1 MQFRMI
7 TAMRWKKM
15 TTIRRNKNPIP
26 LYAVVGGAGKT
37 CASHLIRNVL
47 EAGFQQKYGLITTR
61 HAYLGDDVLPPPAWP
76 HWREKLDQELEK
88 MRQADC
94 DAVVLTLPLFALGSE
109 VLAGLAFETVVL
121 TGCGNATEADEVARF
136 LETQEGWW
144 VCNID
149 DPYLRDMVQGRRQ
162 KTVTYA
168 ERRSEADL
176 NARNLRVCADRIE
189 FEALTNEAICR
200 VRLPIPGGFGLYNAL
215 AALACGLRSGLTL
228 EQMAHI
234 LPDTRGVQGRMEL
247 LPLAAPFGV
256 LIDSAATPEQV
267 DNLLMA
273 ARGLAEGR
281 LILVLGAPGDRDRS
295 RRPMLGEAASRADV
309 VILTAD
315 DPRTES
321 VEEICRQMCAGM
333 EGNCPEVIPDRRAA
347 IERALSLAQ
356 PGDLVLLSGRGDK
369 TQMLTQKDV
378 VHLEEREVVFNYFR
392 RNTVRKRKDA

>member
-1 MQFRMI
+1 M
-7 TAMRWKKM
+7 
-15 TTIRRNKNPIP
+15 
-26 LYAVVGGAGKT
+26 
-37 CASHLIRNVL
+37 
-47 EAGFQQKYGLITTR
+47 
-61 HAYLGDDVLPPPAWP
+61 
-76 HWREKLDQELEK
+76 
-88 MRQADC
+88 
-94 DAVVLTLPLFALGSE
+94 
-109 VLAGLAFETVVL
+109 
-121 TGCGNATEADEVARF
+121 
-136 LETQEGWW
+136 
-144 VCNID
+144 
-149 DPYLRDMVQGRRQ
+149 
-162 KTVTYA
+162 
-168 ERRSEADL
+168 

-378 VHLEEREVVFNYFR
+378 VHLEEREVVFDYFR